1 MVPDLHIEES
11 GELQPPEQ
19 ELVQLSD
26 SLLEV
31 Q

>member
-1 MVPDLHIEES
+1 MVPDLHMEES

-19 ELVQLSD
+19 DVEHVSD
-26 SLLEV
+26 SLLDV